1 MKKLITTAI
10 ALAMVLAMSTTAFA
24 AEINQGTTN
33 KTGNTDI
40 TFNVDPTYTITIPAT
55 VTLTESAGGG
65 YESTADITASA
76 GLRLNKGKVINVT
89 LSTCD
94 YTLSS
99 DEGATLAY
107 AVKAGTTDITDSIT
121 PVATFTTENNSA
133 VQTSTLTF
141 HADEPTYAGDYSNT
155 VTFTIAVDNMVI
167 D

>member
-1 MKKLITTAI
+1 MKKFITTAI
-10 ALAMVLAMSTTAFA
+10 ALAMVLAVSTTAFA
-24 AEINQGTTN
+24 AEVNQGSAD

-40 TFNVDPTYTITIPAT
+40 TFNVDPTCTVTIPAT
-55 VTLTESAGGG
+55 VTLTKKEGGG
-65 YESTADITASA
+65 YESTAEITASA

-107 AVKAGTTDITDSIT
+107 TVKVGNADITDSTT
-121 PVATFTTENNSA
+121 PVAIFTTENNSA

-141 HADEPTYAGDYSNT
+141 HADEPTYAGNYSDT
-155 VTFTIAVDNMVI
+155 ITFTIAVDDM
-167 D
+167 